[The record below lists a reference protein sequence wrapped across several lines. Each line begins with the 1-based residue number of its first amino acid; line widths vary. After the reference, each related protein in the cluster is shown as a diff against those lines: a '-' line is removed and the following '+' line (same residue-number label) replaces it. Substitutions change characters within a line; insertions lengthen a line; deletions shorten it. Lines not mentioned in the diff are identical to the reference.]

1 MDVSDITPQLDQL
14 EKELSKAQETLGP
27 LVGDIG
33 DISSK
38 LPLLDKAKL
47 YVLVSYTIEALLFCE
62 THPSLYVF
70 HTASLTRAPAALRL
84 NGVDTKTHPV
94 FTELARVRQYVEK
107 IEKLEN
113 PPAERENAVNT
124 EVAARFIRSDLVSHL
139 TSC

>member
-62 THPSLYVF
+62 THSFPPCAPYRVTNTPSSCI
-70 HTASLTRAPAALRL
+70 TS
-84 NGVDTKTHPV
+84 
-94 FTELARVRQYVEK
+94 Q
-107 IEKLEN
+107 
-113 PPAERENAVNT
+113 
-124 EVAARFIRSDLVSHL
+124 RSGH
-139 TSC
+139 